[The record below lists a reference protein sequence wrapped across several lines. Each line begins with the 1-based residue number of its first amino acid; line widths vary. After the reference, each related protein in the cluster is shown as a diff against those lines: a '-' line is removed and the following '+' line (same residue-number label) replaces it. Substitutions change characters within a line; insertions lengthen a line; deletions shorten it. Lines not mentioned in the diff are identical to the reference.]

1 MAAPSKRDLASVIRQ
16 ISETNPDQ
24 AKLAEAIAQYL
35 TQKRRTKELDG
46 IIRSLASLREQDG
59 VVEATVTSAFPLSQ
73 DLKRNIRALITAQ
86 RSAKQV
92 VINEIVDPSVIG
104 GLKIETG
111 EHQLDVTVQTK
122 LQSLKQAIV

>member
-1 MAAPSKRDLASVIRQ
+1 MAAPSKRDLAQVIQ
-16 ISETNPDQ
+16 HIGETTPDQ
-24 AKLAEAIAQYL
+24 AKLAEAIALYL

-46 IIRSLASLREQDG
+46 IIRSLATLREQDG
-59 VVEATVTSAFPLSQ
+59 MIEATVTSAFPLSQ

-86 RSAKQV
+86 RSAKHV
-92 VINEIVDPSVIG
+92 VINEVVDPSVIG